1 MFPSVLGSS
10 RLRGSGFFFFFIEV
24 QTMTVQIYV
33 GNLPFSATEGD
44 LRSAFEKFGAVSSA
58 KIVTDRDT
66 GRAKGFGFVEMA
78 DQAAADKAIS
88 SLDGADMG
96 GRNIK
101 VNIARPKK

>member
-1 MFPSVLGSS
+1 
-10 RLRGSGFFFFFIEV
+10 
-24 QTMTVQIYV
+24 MTVQIYV

>member
-1 MFPSVLGSS
+1 
-10 RLRGSGFFFFFIEV
+10 
-24 QTMTVQIYV
+24 MTVQIYV
-33 GNLPFSATEGD
+33 GNLSFSATEGEI
-44 LRSAFEKFGAVSSA
+44 RSAFEKFGEVSSV

-88 SLDGADMG
+88 SLDGSDMG

>member
-1 MFPSVLGSS
+1 
-10 RLRGSGFFFFFIEV
+10 
-24 QTMTVQIYV
+24 MTVQIYV

-78 DQAAADKAIS
+78 DQAAAEKAIS

>member
-1 MFPSVLGSS
+1 
-10 RLRGSGFFFFFIEV
+10 
-24 QTMTVQIYV
+24 MTVQIYV

-88 SLDGADMG
+88 SLDGSDMG